1 MELDEHANPVAV
13 AADHIANNQGLRA
26 PLIAIPEA
34 SAAKPFSP
42 YELSAMISAAIG

>member
-13 AADHIANNQGLRA
+13 AADHIENNQGLRA
-26 PLIAIPEA
+26 PLAIAEA

>member
-26 PLIAIPEA
+26 PLAIPEA
-34 SAAKPFSP
+34 SAAKPFSL
-42 YELSAMISAAIG
+42 YELSAMISAANG